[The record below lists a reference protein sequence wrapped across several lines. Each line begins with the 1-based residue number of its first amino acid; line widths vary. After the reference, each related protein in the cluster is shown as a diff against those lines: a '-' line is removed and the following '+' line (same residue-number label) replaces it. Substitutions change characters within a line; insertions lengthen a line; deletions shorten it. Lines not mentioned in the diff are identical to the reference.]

1 MSNEKYKNNKISI
14 PYGKHNISEE
24 DIEEVN
30 KILKS
35 SNLTQGDT
43 VPNFEEKI
51 NDKVQSKFSIAV
63 NSATSALH
71 IACLALGL
79 SKGDYLW
86 TSPTTFV
93 ASANCALYC
102 GAEVDFV
109 DIDRRTGLMSIE
121 KLSEKLFKAKKED
134 KLPKILIPVHLTG
147 NPCQMNE
154 ILKLSKR
161 YNFKIIEDASHAIGA
176 KYRGEYIGNC
186 QYSDITIFSFHPV
199 KIITTGEGG
208 LATTNNKELA
218 RKMRLLRTH
227 GITKEEKFF
236 ENNSPGPWFYEQQN
250 LGFNY
255 RMNDIQAALGISQL
269 KRLDQ
274 FVERRN
280 FLLSNYKK
288 LLADL
293 PVNFLEITKDAY
305 SSVHLAV
312 IRLNEINNKLHNEI
326 FIGLRNAQIGVQI
339 HYIPVHLH
347 PFYRKMGFKKGDYP
361 ESEIYAN
368 NAISL
373 PLFYELKES
382 DQIYVVNTLK
392 SLFEKSKLNS

>member
-154 ILKLSKR
+154 ILKLSQR